1 MLEFQQGLDTLLV
14 LVISD
19 VRLALFQDFTLTL
32 DLKTMPF
39 RSNFSRLVVVYTKV
53 GIDDLIRCYSINL
66 TRYLDSCGLKLRSFL
81 R

>member
-53 GIDDLIRCYSINL
+53 GIDDLIRCYAINL